1 MNFLSKYIYWILI
14 IGLVLGFALAL
25 FVDNVGIFRFTVW
38 FLIAILIID
47 IIKVFR
53 DIKMEFPKK
62 NLRKVF
68 LGSIIILIAFPILE
82 ILLDWMIDG
91 SFSGWQDSMRVGVP
105 LALSFLHFDL
115 RQTLI
120 SERKK
125 NWI

>member
-115 RQTLI
+115 RQTLK

-125 NWI
+125 NWN